1 MKFLYAPWRMAYI
14 RKFSKKSSECFLC
27 EASKDHRDEVSLVVH
42 RGDRCFV
49 ILNRYPYNNGHVMV
63 APYKHTGKISD
74 LEDDELMELMHLL
87 RLSIKVLEK
96 EYRPDGF
103 NVGLNLGRAAGA
115 GLEDHLHFHVVPR
128 WIGDTNFM
136 PVISDTKVI
145 PESLYESWKRIREC
159 FQSLKA

>member
-14 RKFSKKSSECFLC
+14 RKFSEKSSECFLC
-27 EASKDHRDEVSLVVH
+27 KASKDRRDDVNLVVH
-42 RGDRCFV
+42 RGSRCFV
-49 ILNRYPYNNGHVMV
+49 ILNRYPYNNGHIMV
-63 APYKHTGKISD
+63 APYKHAGKISELD
-74 LEDDELMELMHLL
+74 DDELIEMMQLL
-87 RLSIKVLEK
+87 KLSIEVLEK
-96 EYRPDGF
+96 EYKPDGF

-145 PESLYESWKRIREC
+145 PESLHESWKRIRER

>member
-1 MKFLYAPWRMAYI
+1 MAYI
-14 RKFSKKSSECFLC
+14 RKFSEKSSECFLC
-27 EASKDHRDEVSLVVH
+27 KASKDQRDDVNLVVH
-42 RGDRCFV
+42 RGNRCFV
-49 ILNRYPYNNGHVMV
+49 ILNRYPYNNGHIMV

-74 LEDDELMELMHLL
+74 LDDDELMEMMQLL
-87 RLSIKVLEK
+87 KLSIEVLEK

-145 PESLYESWKRIREC
+145 PESLHESWKRIRER